1 VSANGE
7 RDPSHTRPGS
17 RGDRHE
23 KERAARAWLR
33 ALPTGD
39 PCPYVGRLEADAT
52 AAARREEGSAYEG
65 TRDAVLALVRA
76 GDVGHRGVRGVLARV
91 RSEYIAGVADR
102 ASEHVAAGEYN
113 RLTLGAA
120 TLVMASPDDRT
131 GTGCDCRGEARAGDR
146 GDAQPH
152 ERRLPAPLGVCD
164 LLAVEDPEEEWLV
177 EGLVPA
183 GGNVLLAG
191 YPKTFK
197 TMLLLELA
205 VALAT
210 ETAFLGRY
218 RVPTRRRSGIVL
230 MEDMA
235 HRVRRRLHRL
245 CLGRGVELAALEGWL
260 YVWCR
265 PPLRLNDSTVRELG
279 DDVAEY
285 DLDFLGVDSWAY
297 VAAGDSN
304 SADEVTPQ
312 LLALSGCR
320 SRREGLTVELT
331 HHARKTPGGEA
342 NGDRLTDL
350 IRNSGAFGA
359 WYDSGIVLAR
369 RDETSPVTVRA
380 ELRDHESPEA
390 FAFTVE
396 DEYPG
401 SAENGQRSGGWLR
414 LAASDDTPQT
424 IERRAAAEK
433 LVPAVR
439 ELLAEHP
446 DGVSRTRLR
455 EGVKGNNGD
464 IEAAFDLLERDGE
477 AEHIPSPGKGRP
489 AVYRLVSTNPAQP
502 CPNPAQAGC
511 ENTPAHPAHTPVGGG
526 RGQGP
531 GAEAASAPL
540 GRVDTLLSTPVDDV
554 LGPEARP

>member
-1 VSANGE
+1 
-7 RDPSHTRPGS
+7 
-17 RGDRHE
+17 
-23 KERAARAWLR
+23 
-33 ALPTGD
+33 
-39 PCPYVGRLEADAT
+39 
-52 AAARREEGSAYEG
+52 
-65 TRDAVLALVRA
+65 
-76 GDVGHRGVRGVLARV
+76 
-91 RSEYIAGVADR
+91 VADR
-102 ASEHVAAGEYN
+102 ASEHVAAGEFD

-120 TLVMASPDDRT
+120 ALVMASPNDRT
-131 GTGCDCRGEARAGDR
+131 RTGCDCRQEPGSGDR

-152 ERRLPAPLGVCD
+152 ERRLPAPLGVSD
-164 LLAVEDPEEEWLV
+164 LLAVEDPDEEWLV

-191 YPKTFK
+191 YPKTYK
-197 TMLLLELA
+197 TMVLLELA

-210 ETAFLGRY
+210 GTPFLGRY

-245 CLGRGVELAALEGWL
+245 CLGRGVDLADLDGWL

-285 DLDFLGVDSWAY
+285 DLDFIGVDSWAY

-359 WYDSGIVLAR
+359 WYDAGIVLSR

-446 DGVSRTRLR
+446 DGVSRTGLR
-455 EGVKGNNGD
+455 EVAGRHGD
-464 IEAAFDLLERDGE
+464 VEAAFGLLVELGE
-477 AEHIPSPGKGRP
+477 AIYTPSPGPGRP
-489 AVYRLVSTNPAQP
+489 ANYALRGDPAQP
-502 CPNPAQAGC
+502 CPDPARAGS
-511 ENTPAHPAHTPVGGG
+511 EGDPAHPAPDAPLRGRG
-526 RGQGP
+526 RGQGS
-531 GAEAASAPL
+531 EA
-540 GRVDTLLSTPVDDV
+540 PVDAVRAADIGAG
-554 LGPEARP
+554 LDDLLEAGT